1 MPKIFN
7 ILFIGIS
14 FILLLM
20 SGVALISVHLTL
32 FEKPFS
38 FTPDG
43 LNLYLETLGQ
53 HSSLFAGT
61 ITVVVAYFGLMRLNA
76 ATEANKDK
84 KKQDYFVEWK
94 NVLEIRSI
102 EIKDQDPRMV
112 REFARIR
119 YALYEELYPKQFV
132 IKNKVELQSIFDRIF
147 GNGIIDFFESMNE
160 KRLGMGD
167 IYPSSTHSYSLD
179 SFRFLFLGCLKDDYE
194 RIVNDLQELYL
205 EKMKPNRIVNEA
217 LYQSALDNYYA
228 RKRS

>member
-1 MPKIFN
+1 MLKIFN

-20 SGVALISVHLTL
+20 SAIALISVHLAL
-32 FEKPFS
+32 FEKSFS

-43 LNLYLETLGQ
+43 LNLYLGALGQ

-84 KKQDYFVEWK
+84 RKQDYFAEWK

-112 REFARIR
+112 REFARLR
-119 YALYEELYPKQFV
+119 YALYEELYPKHFE
-132 IKNKVELQSIFDRIF
+132 IKNEAELQSIFDRIF
-147 GNGIIDFFESMNE
+147 GNGIIEFFESMNE
-160 KRLGMGD
+160 MRLGMGD
-167 IYPSSTHSYSLD
+167 IYPSFTHSYSLD

-194 RIVNDLQELYL
+194 GIVNDLQKLYL
-205 EKMKPNRIVNEA
+205 ERMKADRVVDKA
-217 LYQSALDNYYA
+217 LYQSALDNYYT